1 MTEKLSGVRVRMAPG
16 PTGPFHFGRT
26 RAAILNWLF
35 ARHHGGT
42 FILRIEDTDQ
52 KRSRPEYL
60 TTILESLRWLGLD
73 WDEGPDVGGPFGPY
87 FQMGR
92 LDTYREYA
100 DQLIRDDH
108 AYWCY
113 CSTAE
118 LDSQRKQ
125 AERERRAYRY
135 PKTCRFLSDSD
146 RAQRE
151 ASGIRPVLRMAV
163 PDGGS
168 TSFHDLIVGH
178 VTVQNSEIDDSIIV
192 KSDGIPTYNF
202 AVVVDDLTME
212 ITHVIRGQDHVP
224 NTPRQVLLYGF
235 LGKQPPTFAHL
246 PLVHGMEGGR
256 LSARHGAEAVTAYGN
271 DGYLPEALLNY
282 VATIGAA
289 YDGEREIFSL
299 PELIEAFDITKIGK
313 SSASFSEEKL
323 EWMNAVHIRTLP
335 LHEFARRA
343 LPFLEMHGLVDTPP
357 SQDEV
362 DFAARALCLEQERV
376 KTLAETPDAIA
387 FFFDRDLVYDPVFL
401 VGKKSTVETARAV
414 LEESLNVING
424 DEPFE
429 HDPLEASFRALADRL
444 DVKPGIAF
452 STIRVAITGRTAT
465 PPLFDTM
472 LVLGRERVRDR
483 LEIALSKVESLK

>member
-1 MTEKLSGVRVRMAPG
+1 VTEKLSGVRVRMAPG
-16 PTGPFHFGRT
+16 PTGPFHIGRT

-42 FILRIEDTDQ
+42 FVLRIEDTDQ

-60 TTILESLRWLGLD
+60 TNILESLHWLGLD

-87 FQMGR
+87 FQMSR

-100 DQLIRDDH
+100 EQLIRSDH

-118 LDSQRKQ
+118 LDAQRKQ
-125 AERERRAYRY
+125 AEQERRAYRY
-135 PKTCRFLSDSD
+135 PKTCRFLSDSE
-146 RAQRE
+146 RAQKE

-163 PDGGS
+163 PDVGS
-168 TSFHDLIVGH
+168 TSFHDLIVGQ
-178 VTVQNSEIDDSIIV
+178 VTVQNSEIDDSIII
-192 KSDGIPTYNF
+192 KSDSIPTYNF
-202 AVVVDDLTME
+202 AVVVDDLTMN

-235 LGKQPPTFAHL
+235 LGKPPPTFAHH
-246 PLVHGMEGGR
+246 PLVLGMEGGK
-256 LSARHGAEAVTAYGN
+256 LSARHGADAVTAYGN

-282 VATIGAA
+282 VATVGAA
-289 YDGEREIFSL
+289 YAGEREIFS
-299 PELIEAFDITKIGK
+299 PAELIEVFDITKIGK
-313 SSASFSEEKL
+313 SGASFSEEKL

-335 LHEFARRA
+335 LHEFTRRS
-343 LPFLEMHGLVDTPP
+343 LPFLQMHGLVATPP
-357 SQDEV
+357 SQDEIE
-362 DFAARALCLEQERV
+362 FASKALRLEQERV

-387 FFFDRDLVYDPVFL
+387 FFFGRDLVYDPVFL

-414 LEESLNVING
+414 LEEALNVINR

-444 DVKPGIAF
+444 EVKPGIAF

-483 LEIALSKVESLK
+483 LMIALSKVESLK

>member
-16 PTGPFHFGRT
+16 PTGPFHIGRT

-42 FILRIEDTDQ
+42 FVLRIEDTDQ

-60 TTILESLRWLGLD
+60 TNILESLHWLGLD

-87 FQMGR
+87 FQMSR

-100 DQLIRDDH
+100 EQLIRSDH

-118 LDSQRKQ
+118 LDAQRKQ
-125 AERERRAYRY
+125 AEQERRAYRY
-135 PKTCRFLSDSD
+135 PKTCRFLSDSE
-146 RAQRE
+146 RAQKE

-163 PDGGS
+163 PDVGS
-168 TSFHDLIVGH
+168 TSFHDLIVGQ
-178 VTVQNSEIDDSIIV
+178 VTVQNSEIDDSIII
-192 KSDGIPTYNF
+192 KSDSIPTYNF
-202 AVVVDDLTME
+202 AVVVDDLTMN

-235 LGKQPPTFAHL
+235 LGKPPPTFAHH
-246 PLVHGMEGGR
+246 PLVLGMEGGK
-256 LSARHGAEAVTAYGN
+256 LSARHGADAVTAYGN

-282 VATIGAA
+282 VATVGAA
-289 YDGEREIFSL
+289 YAGEREIFS
-299 PELIEAFDITKIGK
+299 PAELIEVFDITKIGK
-313 SSASFSEEKL
+313 SGASFSEEKL

-335 LHEFARRA
+335 LHEFTRRS
-343 LPFLEMHGLVDTPP
+343 LPFLQMHGLVATPP
-357 SQDEV
+357 SQDEIE
-362 DFAARALCLEQERV
+362 FASKALRLEQERV

-387 FFFDRDLVYDPVFL
+387 FFFGRDLVYDPVFL

-414 LEESLNVING
+414 LEEALNVINR

-444 DVKPGIAF
+444 EVKPGIAF

-483 LEIALSKVESLK
+483 LMIALSKVESLK

>member
-1 MTEKLSGVRVRMAPG
+1 MAPG

-146 RAQRE
+146 RAQR
-151 ASGIRPVLRMAV
+151 
-163 PDGGS
+163 
-168 TSFHDLIVGH
+168 
-178 VTVQNSEIDDSIIV
+178 
-192 KSDGIPTYNF
+192 
-202 AVVVDDLTME
+202 
-212 ITHVIRGQDHVP
+212 
-224 NTPRQVLLYGF
+224 RQ
-235 LGKQPPTFAHL
+235 
-246 PLVHGMEGGR
+246 
-256 LSARHGAEAVTAYGN
+256 
-271 DGYLPEALLNY
+271 
-282 VATIGAA
+282 AA
-289 YDGEREIFSL
+289 Y
-299 PELIEAFDITKIGK
+299 
-313 SSASFSEEKL
+313 
-323 EWMNAVHIRTLP
+323 
-335 LHEFARRA
+335 ARCCVWRCPTA
-343 LPFLEMHGLVDTPP
+343 G
-357 SQDEV
+357 SQV
-362 DFAARALCLEQERV
+362 
-376 KTLAETPDAIA
+376 
-387 FFFDRDLVYDPVFL
+387 
-401 VGKKSTVETARAV
+401 
-414 LEESLNVING
+414 
-424 DEPFE
+424 
-429 HDPLEASFRALADRL
+429 
-444 DVKPGIAF
+444 
-452 STIRVAITGRTAT
+452 STI
-465 PPLFDTM
+465 
-472 LVLGRERVRDR
+472 
-483 LEIALSKVESLK
+483 